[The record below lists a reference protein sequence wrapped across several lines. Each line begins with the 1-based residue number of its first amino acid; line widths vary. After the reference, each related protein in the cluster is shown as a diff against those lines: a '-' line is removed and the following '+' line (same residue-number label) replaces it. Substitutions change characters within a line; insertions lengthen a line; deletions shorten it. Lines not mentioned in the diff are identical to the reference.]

1 MKKILLMTL
10 CGLGAVSANAYTTV
24 NLDTSN
30 YSCNGVKITSNT
42 TESIVQSN
50 CKNYKVKYSQND
62 VSDDDSTSP
71 DSLQPNI
78 PVVDISADEDVNTF
92 ARFRFITDQGQKMEC
107 FYKNSKL
114 YKCKISKSATPVVSK
129 NIEAVNIE
137 SVPVPSRAESK

>member
-1 MKKILLMTL
+1 MKKMLLMTL
-10 CGLGAVSANAYTTV
+10 CGLGVASASAYTTI

-30 YSCNGVKITSNT
+30 YSCNGVKITSST

-50 CKNYKVKYSQND
+50 CKNYKVKYSQDD

-78 PVVDISADEDVNTF
+78 PVVDIPADDDVNTL

-107 FYKNSKL
+107 FYKNNKL
-114 YKCKISKSATPVVSK
+114 YKCKISESTTPVVSK
-129 NIEAVNIE
+129 NIESTNNSIE
-137 SVPVPSRAESK
+137 SK

>member
-114 YKCKISKSATPVVSK
+114 YKCKISKSATTVVSK
-129 NIEAVNIE
+129 NIESVNIE

>member
-129 NIEAVNIE
+129 NVESVNIE
-137 SVPVPSRAESK
+137 SVPVLSRAESK

>member
-10 CGLGAVSANAYTTV
+10 CGLGAVSANAYTTI

-30 YSCNGVKITSNT
+30 YSCNGVKITSST
-42 TESIVQSN
+42 TESIIQSN

-62 VSDDDSTSP
+62 ISDDDSTSP

-78 PVVDISADEDVNTF
+78 PVVNIPADDDVNNL
-92 ARFRFITDQGQKMEC
+92 ARFRFTTDQGQKMEC

-114 YKCKISKSATPVVSK
+114 YKCKISKSATPVAGK
-129 NIEAVNIE
+129 NIE
-137 SVPVPSRAESK
+137 SVPSSAESK

>member
-114 YKCKISKSATPVVSK
+114 YKCKISQSATPVVSK